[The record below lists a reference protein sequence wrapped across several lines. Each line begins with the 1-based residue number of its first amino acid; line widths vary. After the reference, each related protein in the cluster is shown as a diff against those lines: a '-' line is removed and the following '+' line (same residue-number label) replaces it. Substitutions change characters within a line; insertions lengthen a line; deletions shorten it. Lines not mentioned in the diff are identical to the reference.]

1 MQADVD
7 TLKADVV
14 EIKLDMIDIKKSLET
29 LLKHV
34 IPSVQRPKITV
45 ESTSQVRPNI
55 ITSASIQE
63 ALIVVQDPVRTIMVY
78 HLEIKI
84 VSLVLVVEVKALL
97 RFPKWEA

>member
-7 TLKADVV
+7 TLKAVV